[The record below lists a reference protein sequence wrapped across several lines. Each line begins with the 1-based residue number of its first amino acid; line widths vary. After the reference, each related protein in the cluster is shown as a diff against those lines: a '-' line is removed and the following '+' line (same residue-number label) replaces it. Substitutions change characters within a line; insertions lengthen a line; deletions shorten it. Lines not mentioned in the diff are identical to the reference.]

1 MWVVSLHNCNTQ
13 QKSYGCEEDQYAEE
27 QELVV
32 CYCIVFFC
40 VLSFVVREFVY
51 DLLQDCAEDGDDDE
65 REGFNLSF
73 DLEMVAFYLQTKN
86 Y

>member
-1 MWVVSLHNCNTQ
+1 ML
-13 QKSYGCEEDQYAEE
+13 
-27 QELVV
+27 L
-32 CYCIVFFC
+32 YCLFC
-40 VLSFVVREFVY
+40 VLLFVVREFVY

-86 Y
+86 YLIVSYHM

>member
-1 MWVVSLHNCNTQ
+1 ML
-13 QKSYGCEEDQYAEE
+13 
-27 QELVV
+27 L
-32 CYCIVFFC
+32 YCLFC
-40 VLSFVVREFVY
+40 VLLYVVKEFIY

-86 Y
+86 A